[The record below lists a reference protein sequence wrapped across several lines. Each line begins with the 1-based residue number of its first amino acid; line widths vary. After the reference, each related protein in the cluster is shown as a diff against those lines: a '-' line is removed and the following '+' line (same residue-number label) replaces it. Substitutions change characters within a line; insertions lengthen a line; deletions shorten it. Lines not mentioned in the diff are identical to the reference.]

1 MRQVL
6 ELEEDESS
14 VSQLLIEAALVGEE
28 ATVNDALAHKLVDVN
43 YRGTVSLRVKY
54 SDTVQQEGAP
64 DQVKI
69 EYEEFKT
76 DVTPLFA
83 AAHAGHINIT
93 RKLLKAGADV
103 NQKVFRGYATT
114 AAAREGHYM
123 ILNLLQRA
131 GAQQLALEDALLEAC
146 LFGQGKS
153 VELLISSDMTR
164 PEVLAQAL
172 LYASSRGFMDIVAVL
187 IKSGVDVNSW
197 HRVLLRSAKPALHAN
212 VNCTPLIAAIVA
224 RQDLVVKYL
233 LKAGAKTKCKVSLGA
248 WTWDYGAGEELRV
261 GGGAGLA
268 EPYNE
273 AWCAIEYWDSKGSIL
288 RMLLEYLSPNDQH
301 NGRTLIFHA
310 ILCQN
315 TVATKLLLAAGADAE
330 HCIPTRDGHEFR
342 PLHLAARLGCLAI
355 LKLLVAHGCKLNAQ
369 THSGNTALM
378 LCAKAGFQDCFK
390 YLLIAG
396 ADVGLLNQQGQSV
409 MSITYVCGSG
419 SSIHD
424 IMWEALKAGHTI
436 YSSNPEVFNSVHFV
450 ARLGDVKTLQSLLKQ
465 GVGLLINVQDKL
477 GYSPAMIAA
486 KEGHIEAFKLLVYA
500 GADVGLK
507 NYQNETALSVA
518 KSIETRDSLE
528 RILVE
533 AIMADV
539 SKGKQFNALHFAAA
553 RGKLEVLM
561 QLIKHGSD
569 INAQDDDD
577 YTPLMLAAK
586 EGHDEACR
594 LLLLAGADTSIST
607 SQGETAI
614 TLAKQAA
621 SSKTEKVIMDH
632 LAKKFVLGGSL
643 LLKHTRQ
650 GKGTPHMKTVRM
662 LKCGVLSW
670 GDSSKRNV
678 MCCDTVLGPSPR
690 FQRNRRNSDA
700 TSPGTFRIITNTG
713 REVHF
718 ESSTAANA
726 ELWVRGIKLI
736 ILEVSIQAT
745 LKMNSH

>member
-1 MRQVL
+1 MGVPIRMRQVL

-54 SDTVQQEGAP
+54 SDTVQQEEAP

-172 LYASSRGFMDIVAVL
+172 LYASSRGFMDIVAIL

-224 RQDLVVKYL
+224 RQDLVDKYL
-233 LKAGAKTKCKVSLGA
+233 LK
-248 WTWDYGAGEELRV
+248 
-261 GGGAGLA
+261 
-268 EPYNE
+268 PYNE

-288 RMLLEYLSPNDQH
+288 RMLLEYLSPNDQY

-342 PLHLAARLGCLAI
+342 PLRLAARLGCLAI

-378 LCAKAGFQDCFK
+378 LCAKVGFQDCFK

-507 NYQNETALSVA
+507 NCQNETALSVA

-533 AIMADV
+533 AIMAD
-539 SKGKQFNALHFAAA
+539 
-553 RGKLEVLM
+553 LEVLM

-607 SQGETAI
+607 SQGETAL

-632 LAKKFVLGGSL
+632 LAKKFVLRGSL

-678 MCCDTVLGPSPR
+678 MCCDTALGPSPR
-690 FQRNRRNSDA
+690 FQRNHKKGDA